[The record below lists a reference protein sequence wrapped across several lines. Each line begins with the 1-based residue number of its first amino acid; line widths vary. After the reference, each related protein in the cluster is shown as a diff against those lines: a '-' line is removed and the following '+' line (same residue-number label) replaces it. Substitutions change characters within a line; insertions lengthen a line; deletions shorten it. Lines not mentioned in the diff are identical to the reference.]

1 MAAIE
6 LVDPAQPVEALEWLY
21 DKAQRK
27 LERMVRDALE
37 SGKLGQV
44 DYLNAR
50 LAAVR
55 AALVKLQRDSDTAAA
70 RAVVNAY
77 LVAAQATDRVSD
89 AVGTSF
95 GGGLHEQ
102 ALARLVGDV
111 TLRLNNAIVQC
122 GRRIDDAY
130 RAAALETVGG
140 GIARG
145 ATRREVTQDLLGELD
160 RRGITGFTDRSGR
173 TWRLDTYATMVA
185 RTTTREAMTQGTVQ
199 RLLELG
205 TDLVT
210 ISSHRDPCAICQPLD
225 GNSYSLSGNSG
236 RYPVIPMLPPFHPN
250 CKHVLT
256 PGGASFEDFAG
267 SMMEPEPVELK
278 PVEEFELDEAA
289 AAAIDAEVGDLPE
302 GPWGAELIQAVSTEQ
317 FQAKLDSYSP
327 QDLDQV
333 MEAGR
338 MVRLRAGMPD
348 LPPEDANQKLQQ
360 LAGQADYVRYL
371 RKRVRMERDDPDFT
385 PAERQMNKN
394 VLRKAEADLKK
405 LREETGSY
413 ALDEH
418 VALLKALR
426 EASPGWGEG
435 EISLVHHR
443 TNISPSFA
451 DRFRRVAAYLPRS
464 WADKRFVMLDTPKQG
479 AVAGSSSRSY
489 ALPEKV
495 FMGTDEFDVMLH
507 EFVHVIQFGTGWKL
521 DPDAPFNKLAREL
534 HKRRTKGERLK
545 QLRRIYPGR
554 VTARW
559 RSRARIAT
567 GTRTPGRSTTASRWS

>member
-6 LVDPAQPVEALEWLY
+6 LIDPAQPVEALEWLY

-89 AVGTSF
+89 AIGTSF

-130 RAAALETVGG
+130 SAAALEAVGG

-145 ATRREVTQDLLGELD
+145 ATRREVTHDLLGELD
-160 RRGITGFTDRSGR
+160 KRGITGFTDRAGR

-210 ISSHRDPCAICQPLD
+210 ISSHRDPCAICEPLD
-225 GNSYSLSGNSG
+225 GNSYSLSGNSE

-267 SMMEPEPVELK
+267 SMMNPEPVELE
-278 PVEEFELDEAA
+278 PAVEEVELDEAA
-289 AAAIDAEVGDLPE
+289 VAAIAAEAVPAE
-302 GPWGAELIQAVSTEQ
+302 GPWDAELIQSVTTEQ
-317 FQAKLDSYSP
+317 FQDKL
-327 QDLDQV
+327 
-333 MEAGR
+333 
-338 MVRLRAGMPD
+338 
-348 LPPEDANQKLQQ
+348 N
-360 LAGQADYVRYL
+360 
-371 RKRVRMERDDPDFT
+371 
-385 PAERQMNKN
+385 
-394 VLRKAEADLKK
+394 
-405 LREETGSY
+405 Y
-413 ALDEH
+413 AL
-418 VALLKALR
+418 
-426 EASPGWGEG
+426 
-435 EISLVHHR
+435 
-443 TNISPSFA
+443 
-451 DRFRRVAAYLPRS
+451 AAGPRS
-464 WADKRFVMLDTPKQG
+464 GDGGRADGEAARRDAG
-479 AVAGSSSRSY
+479 AAARERATSSCSSSRGRPTTCATCAS
-489 ALPEKV
+489 
-495 FMGTDEFDVMLH
+495 GCG
-507 EFVHVIQFGTGWKL
+507 QS
-521 DPDAPFNKLAREL
+521 AP
-534 HKRRTKGERLK
+534 
-545 QLRRIYPGR
+545 
-554 VTARW
+554 
-559 RSRARIAT
+559 
-567 GTRTPGRSTTASRWS
+567 TRTSTRRVGG